1 MANVDPVAEAAVI
14 RDIRK
19 ELQQIQFQQIKTVA
33 DTNVDLGSATN
44 NEIDSSDND
53 KENAKESEDKAIESP
68 STLSDVKTA
77 HVTRY
82 QEVFKSPPPVQTHP
96 AIVDTPLISSL
107 FSGRTNEVIRH
118 FKDPRLVVKPVE
130 IIPTSPNEVEMV
142 SSDDSPKTSLLS
154 VCKTSSSTDNV
165 SGSVTIQ
172 TTSSFSSVGQSV
184 APGFLNETM
193 TELHT
198 VRTTADASTTTRAFP
213 NQSRLTSRLI
223 ALFSQRCP
231 DVPPVSTS
239 VTAGSSEIPKTTSL
253 GTTSTVSLLQTTPAQ
268 KTMTTS
274 VSTASTTSSV
284 QVAVCSPFS
293 VSNVASSQHVP
304 HTPSQSTSPNE
315 VPRVVHVTQQFN
327 NVPSTSSSMSPS
339 TSPLV
344 SFPSPLSSYSSA
356 YVPISGSGVS
366 TTPMQQQLIQYPP
379 IRLLRGGQVSP
390 LGATTSPAR
399 PSVTNQPFLTR
410 GTGST
415 SFVVSTVNS
424 HCRTSSVLPDVSSLT
439 NVQSTKYGT
448 PLELPSSNVLPGAS
462 RVASSSIPSIKN
474 ASPSIPIP
482 PAVRRFLLQNTK
494 KVASAAKPCTTPNN
508 PGASW
513 TKPSATLSNVSPVSD
528 TMVSTIV
535 PDTLQIYPNQ
545 VQEQSNADDTT
556 VSLRTTALPE
566 TPLLAS
572 STSDIPHCVS
582 IETTTSAVT
591 AVNGSSCETSIKK
604 SGKALSKK
612 HLQSHVSSSLIDIPS
627 STAPP
632 SASAPTGNEDS
643 ELTSHSASVS
653 SKTVSPTILS
663 QETTTDRKKTTLSK
677 SFPAQPDKPPES
689 RITPDVVKSMSVI
702 AQSEVISLTESEVN
716 LSKPSADELFS
727 SQVSSVSS
735 DTTLAPVL
743 SLATMARNS
752 APANSYSV
760 SKQSSDAQQPS
771 HVTCISP
778 GTSSAAI
785 AKCETPSRT
794 EKNVTVFEP
803 VGDQLISPDVP
814 PAPPTT
820 PVVFQ
825 AKDGETSPQSCPVEN
840 VNCDYSLPPSTTPLL
855 TAAELP
861 IVSFSATSFE
871 DEEHNISVSAT
882 KAARCNAKQHSEQAL
897 PIPTLSVS
905 NRIPPTRFSLGM
917 RKNIGDSP
925 TLPNS
930 RSEDSNTGGVLQ
942 NTPTWFPYPL
952 STPATHG
959 QPSNVA
965 MLGSFLPNNG
975 WTDHVASFGSLMGVP
990 AIASADSP
998 IFSPLSPTSITFPGS
1013 LAQYPGASTSPSNL
1027 PTASLPSVQPGNLS
1041 SFPCQKSSPKNTSS
1055 MQSAMPPV
1063 SSPKPV
1069 TKVEEISKTTEDSK
1083 LSQIHV
1089 DLSTSSGF
1097 GYTKRFPD
1105 VFLNVTGDSKTAN
1118 SNTAHTSSPQRK
1130 ATAQTNVESTKRIS
1144 SPNKNVP
1151 LSEMSRDQAKI
1162 RAKQEDERSKH
1173 SSNSK
1178 DTAELDNVSTL
1189 ANSVKQG
1196 MSKDY
1201 RNI

>member
-44 NEIDSSDND
+44 EIDSSDND
-53 KENAKESEDKAIESP
+53 KENTKESEDKAIEPP
-68 STLSDVKTA
+68 STLSGGKTA
-77 HVTRY
+77 HVARY

-118 FKDPRLVVKPVE
+118 FKDPRLAAKPVE

-142 SSDDSPKTSLLS
+142 SSDDSPKTSHLF

-165 SGSVTIQ
+165 SGSVTMQ
-172 TTSSFSSVGQSV
+172 TTSSFSSVGQSA
-184 APGFLNETM
+184 APGFRNETM
-193 TELHT
+193 TESHAVGT
-198 VRTTADASTTTRAFP
+198 PADASTTTRALP
-213 NQSRLTSRLI
+213 KQSRLTSRLI

-239 VTAGSSEIPKTTSL
+239 VTAGSSEMPKTTSL
-253 GTTSTVSLLQTTPAQ
+253 GTTSMVSLLQTTPAQ

-304 HTPSQSTSPNE
+304 HTPSQSTSPSA
-315 VPRVVHVTQQFN
+315 VPRVVHVTQQLG
-327 NVPSTSSSMSPS
+327 NVPTSSSVMSSS
-339 TSPLV
+339 TSPLMY
-344 SFPSPLSSYSSA
+344 FPSPLSSYSSA
-356 YVPISGSGVS
+356 YVPIAGSGIS
-366 TTPMQQQLIQYPP
+366 TTSMQQQLIQYPP

-399 PSVTNQPFLTR
+399 PSVTNQPFLTS

-415 SFVVSTVNS
+415 TSVVTTVNS
-424 HCRTSSVLPDVSSLT
+424 HCRTSSVLSDVSSLT

-462 RVASSSIPSIKN
+462 SVASPSITSIKN
-474 ASPSIPIP
+474 ASPSIQIP
-482 PAVRRFLLQNTK
+482 PAVRRFLLQK
-494 KVASAAKPCTTPNN
+494 SVASAAKPNN

-513 TKPSATLSNVSPVSD
+513 TKSSVTLSNVSPVSD

-535 PDTLQIYPNQ
+535 PETLQIYPNQ
-545 VQEQSNADDTT
+545 AQEQSNADGTT

-566 TPLLAS
+566 TPLLAP

-582 IETTTSAVT
+582 IETATSAVT
-591 AVNGSSCETSIKK
+591 AVKGSSCETSIKK
-604 SGKALSKK
+604 SGKPLSKK
-612 HLQSHVSSSLIDIPS
+612 HFQSHVSSSLIDIPS

-643 ELTSHSASVS
+643 AELTSHSASVS

-663 QETTTDRKKTTLSK
+663 QETTTDRKKTTLVK

-689 RITPDVVKSMSVI
+689 RITPDVVKNVSVT
-702 AQSEVISLTESEVN
+702 AQSVVSLTGSEAT

-735 DTTLAPVL
+735 DTTLPPVL

-752 APANSYSV
+752 TQ
-760 SKQSSDAQQPS
+760 SKQSSDALQSS
-771 HVTCISP
+771 HVTCISH

-794 EKNVTVFEP
+794 GKNVTVFEP
-803 VGDQLISPDVP
+803 VGDQLISPHVP
-814 PAPPTT
+814 PGPPTT

-825 AKDGETSPQSCPVEN
+825 AKDGEMSPQSCPIEN
-840 VNCDYSLPPSTTPLL
+840 VKCDDSLPPSTTPLL

-871 DEEHNISVSAT
+871 DEDEDEEHNISVSST
-882 KAARCNAKQHSEQAL
+882 KAAFCNAKQRSEQAL

-905 NRIPPTRFSLGM
+905 NRMPPTRFSLGM
-917 RKNIGDSP
+917 RKKVGDSP

-930 RSEDSNTGGVLQ
+930 RSEDSNTACVLQ

-952 STPATHG
+952 STPTTHS

-975 WTDHVASFGSLMGVP
+975 WTDQVASFGSLMGIP
-990 AIASADSP
+990 AIASAESP
-998 IFSPLSPTSITFPGS
+998 IFSPLSPTSITFSGS
-1013 LAQYPGASTSPSNL
+1013 LTQYPGASTSPSNL
-1027 PTASLPSVQPGNLS
+1027 PTASFSSAQPDNLS
-1041 SFPCQKSSPKNTSS
+1041 SFPCQTSSPKNTSS
-1055 MQSAMPPV
+1055 MQSAMPV
-1063 SSPKPV
+1063 SSPKAV
-1069 TKVEEISKTTEDSK
+1069 TKVEEITEDNK

-1089 DLSTSSGF
+1089 DMSTSSGF

-1130 ATAQTNVESTKRIS
+1130 ATAQTNVESTERIS

-1151 LSEMSRDQAKI
+1151 LSETPHDQAKI
-1162 RAKQEDERSKH
+1162 RAKQEDQRSKH

-1178 DTAELDNVSTL
+1178 DTAGLDNVSTL